1 MTITSPVTG
10 KRGRPEVEEDDL
22 PPAKREPGQDQGG
35 AVGSRATAS
44 APGEGE
50 EEGQAR
56 AREAIK
62 RDEEFWLDDGTVILI
77 ARDIEFRV
85 YKGLLANLSPVFKNL
100 FAARHSLRRVSVDE
114 QQTLACPVVRVS
126 DSPEDVRRLLRVC
139 FSRRLGRFVGMKTRC
154 CRIASVRTDLVAT
167 NRLYDEQNP
176 SFYDISAGIRLGD
189 KYKITEL
196 YSQSL
201 EYLKRYFPSTFED
214 WIALKNYSPPGWNAF
229 EAVGVVNLARHTG
242 ELSILPAALIAC
254 ICGQSVGPGGSGIG
268 HGFAREDGSREHL
281 SGDDVTVCFDGKTNL
296 RTATIAAVLRT
307 FKPAVSEE
315 CKTRPACEN
324 ALRGVLLNLEGT
336 LDVLL
341 GGDPFAEYEEFVDS
355 DEHPDGLGVCGACTD
370 MVRKRSFKERKDVW
384 DRLPELLDVDVPGWR
399 K

>member
-1 MTITSPVTG
+1 M
-10 KRGRPEVEEDDL
+10 
-22 PPAKREPGQDQGG
+22 
-35 AVGSRATAS
+35 
-44 APGEGE
+44 
-50 EEGQAR
+50 
-56 AREAIK
+56 
-62 RDEEFWLDDGTVILI
+62 
-77 ARDIEFRV
+77 
-85 YKGLLANLSPVFKNL
+85 
-100 FAARHSLRRVSVDE
+100 
-114 QQTLACPVVRVS
+114 
-126 DSPEDVRRLLRVC
+126 
-139 FSRRLGRFVGMKTRC
+139 
-154 CRIASVRTDLVAT
+154 LVADWVFD
-167 NRLYDEQNP
+167 RLYDERQP
-176 SFYDISAGIRLGD
+176 SYYEISAAIRLGK
-189 KYKITEL
+189 KYKIPEL
-196 YSQSL
+196 HDQSL
-201 EYLKRYFPSTFED
+201 DYLKRHFPSTFDD
-214 WIALKNYSPPGWNAF
+214 WMDLHRYGPPDWDDF
-229 EAVGVVNLARHTG
+229 EEIGVVNLARLTG
-242 ELSILPAALIAC
+242 ELSILPAAIIAC

-281 SGDDVTVCFDGKTNL
+281 SADDVTVCFDGKTNL